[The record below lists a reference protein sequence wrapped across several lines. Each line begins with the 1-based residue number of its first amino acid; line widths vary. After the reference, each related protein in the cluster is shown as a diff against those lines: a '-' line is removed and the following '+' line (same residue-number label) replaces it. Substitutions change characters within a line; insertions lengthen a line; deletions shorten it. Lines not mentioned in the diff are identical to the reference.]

1 VESLLERAGI
11 DYVDLASEFTAGAA
25 MSQRRL
31 ADYYLYNDPM
41 HLSPLGHALV
51 AGRVERWWKTNARS
65 QAK

>member
-1 VESLLERAGI
+1 VKSLLERAGI
-11 DYVDLASEFTAGAA
+11 DYVDLASEFAAEAA

-51 AGRVERWWKTNARS
+51 ADTVSRWWKTNVRS
-65 QAK
+65 PAK